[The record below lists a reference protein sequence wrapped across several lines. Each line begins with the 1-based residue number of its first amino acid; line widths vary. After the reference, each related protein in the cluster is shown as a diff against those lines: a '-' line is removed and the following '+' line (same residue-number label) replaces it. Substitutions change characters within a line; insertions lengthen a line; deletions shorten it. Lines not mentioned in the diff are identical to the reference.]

1 METPFETR
9 VSILADLWLNY
20 RMDEE
25 FKDFIEYNDMGL
37 PMAYFIE
44 NELVDPKPISV
55 QFVNETF
62 DLLLAGLEIEDTGFA
77 DLNDLLDI

>member
-9 VSILADLWLNY
+9 VSILAELWLDY
-20 RMDEE
+20 RQDEE

-37 PMAYFIE
+37 PMAYFIQE
-44 NELVDPKPISV
+44 DMVTPKPMAI

-62 DLLLAGLEIEDTGFA
+62 DVLLAGLEIEDTGFES
-77 DLNDLLDI
+77 LTDLLEG

>member
-9 VSILADLWLNY
+9 VSILADLWINY
-20 RMDEE
+20 RNDDE

-37 PMAYFIE
+37 PMAYFIDNAMVE
-44 NELVDPKPISV
+44 AKPIAI

-77 DLNDLLDI
+77 DLNDLLEG